1 MKLLAPSITAH
12 RTAKA
17 AGIITGN
24 PRPVDADG
32 NTPAL
37 WGACVGYET
46 DEPAATAD
54 DQDLLVAIDEGERT
68 GKVRAQDR
76 GDKAKLT
83 TRLAAERT
91 NAKADRQAGKK
102 PGRPVKA
109 GAEPKA
115 GKARARNG

>member
-1 MKLLAPSITAH
+1 MKLVAPSLAAH

-17 AGIITGN
+17 AGIVTGQ

-46 DEPAATAD
+46 DEPTATAD

-83 TRLAAERT
+83 ARLSAERT
-91 NAKADRQAGKK
+91 KAKADRQAGKK

-109 GAEPKA
+109 DAKPKGRKA
-115 GKARARNG
+115 GR

>member
-1 MKLLAPSITAH
+1 VKLVAPSITAH

-17 AGIITGN
+17 AGIITGT

-54 DQDLLVAIDEGERT
+54 DQDLLVAIDDGERA

-83 TRLAAERT
+83 TRLATERT
-91 NAKADRQAGKK
+91 KAKADRQAGKK

-109 GAEPKA
+109 DAKP
-115 GKARARNG
+115 RVRRNR

>member
-1 MKLLAPSITAH
+1 MKILAPSLTAH

-17 AGIITGN
+17 AGVITGT

-37 WGACVGYET
+37 WGACVGYEV
-46 DEPAATAD
+46 DDPAAGVD
-54 DQDLLVAIDEGERT
+54 EQDLVTAIDEGERT
-68 GKVRAQDR
+68 GKLRAQDR

-83 TRLAAERT
+83 ARLTAEKAK
-91 NAKADRQAGKK
+91 AKADRQAGKK

-109 GAEPKA
+109 DAKPK
-115 GKARARNG
+115 GRKAR